1 MREEEERKRK
11 EEEDCR
17 LRELAAAGQRVCQV
31 IGQTRI
37 DDTNVFLTPQQ
48 NAVMVVTLIVLDA
61 APVNV
66 APILNKVKT
75 MVAAS
80 IPRSSG
86 SSWQGNESTTQTPI
100 GSRLPPLRPTNYREP
115 ESSRANSHQCHEHT
129 WRQDQSADTPTGHHN
144 QPLITTGIAG
154 LIPTIRA
161 LQGTS
166 S

>member
-1 MREEEERKRK
+1 M
-11 EEEDCR
+11 
-17 LRELAAAGQRVCQV
+17 RELAAAGQRVCQV

-80 IPRSSG
+80 IPRSAG

-100 GSRLPPLRPTNYREP
+100 GSRLPPLRPTNYQEP

-129 WRQDQSADTPTGHHN
+129 WHQDQSADTPTGHHN
-144 QPLITTGIAG
+144 QPLITTGTAG